1 MLSGLEGET
10 DVYAIYNDKMAYLK
24 FKTAAQVKPSEIA
37 KKLTGKYSAV
47 DFFVAKFPG
56 TISAEY
62 VFTSSGGQAF
72 EMRRAKD
79 EKGKEVELDFKKLA
93 LKNDKGEPV
102 KYLVKG
108 KLLEERFKEKDGKEK
123 IRYVIEMSELP
134 SIKKD

>member
-10 DVYAIYNDKMAYLK
+10 DVYAMYNDNMAYLK
-24 FKTAAQVKPSEIA
+24 FKAAAQVKPSEVA
-37 KKLTGKYSAV
+37 KKLTGKYSAG
-47 DFFVAKFPG
+47 DFFVAKLSV
-56 TISAEY
+56 TISPEY

-108 KLLEERFKEKDGKEK
+108 KLLEEKFKDKEGKEK
-123 IRYVIEMSELP
+123 IRYAIEMSELP
-134 SIKKD
+134 AIK